1 MRYYYRFREAEAEHQ
16 AYANAERDDRR
27 GDRFDHRRG
36 NSNGCAQN
44 SAHAGGR
51 TEQVANGGPRQTNE
65 TCSHPAG
72 TEVSRGRQFAR
83 G

>member
-1 MRYYYRFREAEAEHQ
+1 MHFYRFREAETEHQ

-36 NSNGCAQN
+36 NSNGRAQN

-51 TEQVANGGPRQTNE
+51 TEQVANGGAQQTNE
-65 TCSHPAG
+65 TGSHPTG
-72 TEVSRGRQFAR
+72 TKVSGGKQFAH